1 MSKPDPNIDCPCD
14 RLGNRIA
21 LNILLDEQAIAAL
34 ARAAAVLREEDDP
47 NILDLEH
54 TIRTHRIGIVKQR
67 AVLGAAGIDV

>member
-1 MSKPDPNIDCPCD
+1 MSKPDPNIGCPCD
-14 RLGNRIA
+14 RLRNRIA